1 MATYIWN
8 TPTKIRGPHI
18 LARVDHTINQNN
30 TVFGRY
36 LFGDQNSIGGDPLN
50 SRPQVFP
57 NFPPLGEV
65 FRRSQSL
72 AVSWRR
78 VISPRIV
85 NELTLGFSRFNF
97 LFTQGE
103 ANPDYPDIP
112 PYDFA
117 NVTDAVLNRPRTNRA
132 LTTPQILDNL
142 SVVHGSHQ
150 FKMGFNFRF
159 YQHNDQRGQPG
170 GVNVTPVLSFSQSFA
185 PAAGVQYAGGRD
197 HDAGRH
203 QRAGQQQPAAGH
215 QRAGGH
221 SGAADAGV
229 SRRLK
234 ERSVPAVQERQQ
246 RNAVG
251 TGPAASSTTTCTSR
265 MSGSCAAT

>member
-65 FRRSQSL
+65 FRRSQNL

-170 GVNVTPVLSFSQSFA
+170 GVNVTPVLSFSQSLRPPQGFNT
-185 PAAGVQYAGGRD
+185 PAVATATQGGINAQDNSNLLQGINELVGIPARLTQVFLGD
-197 HDAGRH
+197 LKSDQFLPFKSGNSVTLWAQGQRH
-203 QRAGQQQPAAGH
+203 QALQPVLPG
-215 QRAGGH
+215 
-221 SGAADAGV
+221 
-229 SRRLK
+229 
-234 ERSVPAVQERQQ
+234 
-246 RNAVG
+246 
-251 TGPAASSTTTCTSR
+251 
-265 MSGSCAAT
+265 